1 VNIGLIVLMRE
12 DEKLSDDKISNDVV
26 NSRAEDDD
34 SVLKKAGVD
43 IHRPFFTTTSLNND
57 RN

>member
-1 VNIGLIVLMRE
+1 MRE
-12 DEKLSDDKISNDVV
+12 DEKLSDDKIGNDVV